1 MLYRQF
7 ATAEEAALAYARVP
21 EARMEPAS
29 SFVKAR
35 PRTDAQQ
42 TLAKPRVEGVKPEPS
57 NNEPSGEREGARIV
71 RSTSASCPSVTAA
84 KRVAPPAPPPAK
96 QPRLIN
102 PAPRQATVLWTQP
115 WFGTCLPGMNISQTQ
130 ASVWSP
136 KYAPTF
142 PLPPV
147 ATARPL
153 PPPVSA
159 APAYGCNSFESLLA
173 KVKWELNI
181 APATSAEAAI
191 AQANALMGF
200 SWSSGTLR
208 QQLDRLVAET
218 TCACS

>member
-7 ATAEEAALAYARVP
+7 ATAEEAALAYARMLP
-21 EARMEPAS
+21 EARVGPAS
-29 SFVKAR
+29 SFVKAK
-35 PRTDAQQ
+35 PSIDQQ
-42 TLAKPRVEGVKPEPS
+42 TLAKPRFEGVEPEPS
-57 NNEPSGEREGARIV
+57 NNESSGEREGARIV

-84 KRVAPPAPPPAK
+84 KRVAPPAPLPAK
-96 QPRLIN
+96 QPHLIN
-102 PAPRQATVLWTQP
+102 PPPQATVLWTQP
-115 WFGTCLPGMNISQTQ
+115 WFGTCLPDMHISRTQ

-136 KYAPTF
+136 KYAATL

-147 ATARPL
+147 AVTALPL
-153 PPPVSA
+153 PPVSA
-159 APAYGCNSFESLLA
+159 APVDGCNSFESHLLA

-200 SWSSGTLR
+200 SWPSGTLR

-218 TCACS
+218 TCAYS

>member
-1 MLYRQF
+1 
-7 ATAEEAALAYARVP
+7 
-21 EARMEPAS
+21 
-29 SFVKAR
+29 
-35 PRTDAQQ
+35 
-42 TLAKPRVEGVKPEPS
+42 
-57 NNEPSGEREGARIV
+57 
-71 RSTSASCPSVTAA
+71 
-84 KRVAPPAPPPAK
+84 
-96 QPRLIN
+96 
-102 PAPRQATVLWTQP
+102 
-115 WFGTCLPGMNISQTQ
+115 MNIIQTQ
-130 ASVWSP
+130 ASGWSS

-153 PPPVSA
+153 PPVSA

-200 SWSSGTLR
+200 SRPSGTLR

-218 TCACS
+218 TCAYS